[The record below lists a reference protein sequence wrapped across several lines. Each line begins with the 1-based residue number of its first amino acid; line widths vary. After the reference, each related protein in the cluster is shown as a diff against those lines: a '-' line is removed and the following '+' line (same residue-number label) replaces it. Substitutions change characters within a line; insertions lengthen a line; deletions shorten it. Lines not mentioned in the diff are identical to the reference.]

1 MDICCSTVA
10 ALTQHLMGH
19 RGAYTVRNGYSLPVL
34 GQFRHVV
41 ATYIMPNLLVRVK
54 TGSENN
60 RGDLMVH
67 ISKPKS

>member
-1 MDICCSTVA
+1 MLLDSCSANTTPHGSQGGVYG
-10 ALTQHLMGH
+10 QKW
-19 RGAYTVRNGYSLPVL
+19 LPVL